1 MSVPLHILHGKQW
14 RDFTHRVAIRRH
26 QTALEAPRSGHLAW
40 IVTKSDTSLS
50 LIKIKDSAWRRSEYS
65 GESFSILWWDQWNG
79 RYNAISRVK
88 TTSILTALYFVR
100 WLYNFFFCTRTS
112 NDHCRQCVQTT
123 PHLQASTRVHVLISL
138 YICLVYSIC
147 VNTLT
152 TLARI
157 TPSCYQL
164 EVFLIYNKGKKL
176 CNLLQL
182 LKDSYH
188 YFLMSII
195 KFEQAN
201 ILFLFIYF
209 CIKSI

>member
-1 MSVPLHILHGKQW
+1 M
-14 RDFTHRVAIRRH
+14 
-26 QTALEAPRSGHLAW
+26 
-40 IVTKSDTSLS
+40 
-50 LIKIKDSAWRRSEYS
+50 
-65 GESFSILWWDQWNG
+65 
-79 RYNAISRVK
+79 K

-100 WLYNFFFCTRTS
+100 WLYIFFMHKNFKWSLSTVCANNTSPAGLDAGTCTYI
-112 NDHCRQCVQTT
+112 
-123 PHLQASTRVHVLISL
+123 VL
-138 YICLVYSIC
+138 ICLVYSIC

-201 ILFLFIYF
+201 IWFLFIYF
-209 CIKSI
+209 CIKSILHIYLITPLIVFAIFFLNRRFRYMD

>member
-1 MSVPLHILHGKQW
+1 MSVLLHILHGKQW

-100 WLYNFFFCTRTS
+100 WLYIFFMHKNFKWSLSTVCANNTSPAGLDAGTCTYI
-112 NDHCRQCVQTT
+112 
-123 PHLQASTRVHVLISL
+123 ALICS
-138 YICLVYSIC
+138 VYSIC

-152 TLARI
+152 TLSRI

>member
-1 MSVPLHILHGKQW
+1 MSVLLHILHGKQW

-100 WLYNFFFCTRTS
+100 WLYIFFFAQDLQMIIVDSVCKQHLT
-112 NDHCRQCVQTT
+112 CR
-123 PHLQASTRVHVLISL
+123 PRRGYMYL
-138 YICLVYSIC
+138 YRFNMFSIF
-147 VNTLT
+147 N
-152 TLARI
+152 
-157 TPSCYQL
+157 
-164 EVFLIYNKGKKL
+164 L
-176 CNLLQL
+176 C
-182 LKDSYH
+182 
-188 YFLMSII
+188 
-195 KFEQAN
+195 
-201 ILFLFIYF
+201 
-209 CIKSI
+209 

>member
-1 MSVPLHILHGKQW
+1 MKRFHTSCP
-14 RDFTHRVAIRRH
+14 IRRH

-100 WLYNFFFCTRTS
+100 WLYIFFFFLHKNFKWSLSTVCANNTSPAGLDAGTCTYI
-112 NDHCRQCVQTT
+112 
-123 PHLQASTRVHVLISL
+123 ALICS
-138 YICLVYSIC
+138 VYSIC
-147 VNTLT
+147 VNNTLT
-152 TLARI
+152 TLSRI

-188 YFLMSII
+188 YFLMSIL

>member
-1 MSVPLHILHGKQW
+1 MSVLLHILHGKQW

-100 WLYNFFFCTRTS
+100 WLYIFFMHKNFKWSLST
-112 NDHCRQCVQTT
+112 CVQTT
-123 PHLQASTRVHVLISL
+123 PHLQASTRVHVLISYAL
-138 YICLVYSIC
+138 ICLVYSIC

-157 TPSCYQL
+157 TLSCYQL

-176 CNLLQL
+176 CNLLSL
-182 LKDSYH
+182 S
-188 YFLMSII
+188 
-195 KFEQAN
+195 
-201 ILFLFIYF
+201 LFFNVHNKIWT
-209 CIKSI
+209 S

>member
-1 MSVPLHILHGKQW
+1 MSVLLHILHGKQW

-100 WLYNFFFCTRTS
+100 WLYIFFFCTRTS

-157 TPSCYQL
+157 TLSCYQL

-176 CNLLQL
+176 CNL
-182 LKDSYH
+182 
-188 YFLMSII
+188 FII
-195 KFEQAN
+195 IIIF
-201 ILFLFIYF
+201 
-209 CIKSI
+209 